1 MDFIQPRKITSPIS
15 GQPVTPRLRTYIR
28 NGKEVVEA
36 EYIDPASGTFIRK
49 GIVSVKDLKQSV
61 QPGIVQP
68 GIVPNPGPAPAV
80 APTIVPPD
88 APHPGTIR

>member
-15 GQPVTPRLRTYIR
+15 GEPVTPRMRTYIR

-49 GIVSVKDLKQSV
+49 GIVSVKDIPK
-61 QPGIVQP
+61 
-68 GIVPNPGPAPAV
+68 
-80 APTIVPPD
+80 PTQD
-88 APHPGTIR
+88 KKE